1 VRSLT
6 ATKLLTFFALCSACS
21 SSKTDDHNQAC
32 TPDDADGIVSEPANP
47 LLTVTDDGFTP
58 KLVTAQNTSDIT
70 LTLENRGTRPHGF
83 VVDCLPTP
91 NTEGCPAKSCFP
103 SEARIGALEAGDSA
117 TIRFESPLVEG
128 IYVFHSGAP
137 GDDELAPGQFIVQ

>member
-6 ATKLLTFFALCSACS
+6 ATTLLTIVAFCSACS
-21 SSKTDDHNQAC
+21 SSKEDDHDSAC

-47 LLTVTDDGFTP
+47 LLTVTDSGFTP
-58 KLVTAQNTSDIT
+58 KLVTVQNTSDIT

-91 NTEGCPAKSCFP
+91 NSDGCPAVSCFP
-103 SEARIGALEAGDSA
+103 SEARIDALDAGDSA

-128 IYVFHSGAP
+128 IYIFHSSAP
-137 GDDELAPGQFIVQ
+137 GDDELASGQLIVQ